1 MEKRYTVRALGRAI
15 NVSYQTVLNRAKALG
30 IECGRN
36 GLTLE
41 QCKAIKDLPC
51 LVRDHNEL
59 IADLAKIE
67 S

>member
-1 MEKRYTVRALGRAI
+1 MEKRYTARALGRAI
-15 NVSYQTVLNRAKALG
+15 DVSYQTVLNRAKALG
-30 IECGRN
+30 IECVRN

-41 QCKAIKDLPC
+41 QCKAIKDFSC